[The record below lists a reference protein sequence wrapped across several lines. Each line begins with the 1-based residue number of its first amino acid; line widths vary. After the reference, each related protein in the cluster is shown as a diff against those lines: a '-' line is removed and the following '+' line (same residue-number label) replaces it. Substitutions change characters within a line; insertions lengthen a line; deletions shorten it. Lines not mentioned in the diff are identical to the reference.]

1 WSMNA
6 VQIANARRMRED
18 VKAICP
24 NLRAPLLG
32 AGFREHSE
40 LTNGATECPSGAIAP
55 FYQSYLQTQEEDM
68 DQDEFNK
75 LFKHAV
81 DHEGLDSV
89 DNLSLGRS
97 VNVTRDQII
106 AAIDALD
113 LGEVN
118 YEKLA
123 KALLKEMA

>member
-1 WSMNA
+1 
-6 VQIANARRMRED
+6 
-18 VKAICP
+18 
-24 NLRAPLLG
+24 
-32 AGFREHSE
+32 
-40 LTNGATECPSGAIAP
+40 
-55 FYQSYLQTQEEDM
+55 M